1 MLALAKKL
9 RQAGVLGLNER
20 NADYISRLNPR
31 RLFPRVYDKVLNKE
45 LARAAGQAV
54 PELFGIIKNQGEVRS
69 FSEIVSERDSFV
81 IKPAQGSG
89 GDGILVVTGRSQRR
103 RDAYRLSSGMLIS
116 AAEIE
121 HHISNIV
128 SGQYSLSGN
137 PDTALIE
144 YCVRF
149 DPVFAA
155 VSHQGVPDVR
165 VIVYRGYPT
174 MAMVRLP
181 TRASDGKANL
191 HQGAVGAGVD
201 MSLGQTL
208 TGVLDNDVVDEHPDT
223 GALISGLQIPQWD
236 FILQSSARGYEV
248 TGLGYLGVDMV
259 IDIEQGPLILE
270 MNARPGLNIQIANG
284 TGLASRVARINEIH
298 EEAAVP
304 EERARVARREFPAY
318 RQTSIAFDS

>member
-9 RQAGVLGLNER
+9 RQAGILGLNER

-31 RLFPRVYDKVLNKE
+31 CFFPRVDNKVLTKE
-45 LARAAGQAV
+45 LALAAGMAV
-54 PELFGIIKNQGEVRS
+54 PELFGLIQNQGEVRS
-69 FSEIVSERDSFV
+69 FAQIVADRDSV
-81 IKPAQGSG
+81 VVKPAQGSG

-103 RDAYRLSSGMLIS
+103 RDSYRLSSGVLIS
-116 AAEIE
+116 GAEIE

-155 VSHQGVPDVR
+155 VSYQGVPDVR

-208 TGVLDNDVVDEHPDT
+208 TGVLNNDIVDEHPDT

-259 IDIEQGPLILE
+259 IDIKRGPLILE
-270 MNARPGLNIQIANG
+270 MNARPGLNIQIANC
-284 TGLASRVARINEIH
+284 TGLAHRIARIEEIYDVT
-298 EEAAVP
+298 ATP
-304 EERARVARREFPAY
+304 EERAAVARREFPA
-318 RQTSIAFDS
+318 RSARA

>member
-9 RQAGVLGLNER
+9 RRAGVLGLNER

-31 RLFPRVYDKVLNKE
+31 RLFPRVDDKVLTKE
-45 LARAAGQAV
+45 LALGAGMAV
-54 PELFGIIKNQGEVRS
+54 PELFGLIKNQGEVRS
-69 FSEIVSERDSFV
+69 FSEIVAERDSFV

-103 RDAYRLSSGMLIS
+103 RDTYRLSSGMLIS

-155 VSHQGVPDVR
+155 VSYQGVPDVR

-191 HQGAVGAGVD
+191 HQGAVGSGVD

-208 TGVLDNDVVDEHPDT
+208 SGVLDNNVVDEHPDT

-270 MNARPGLNIQIANG
+270 MNARPGLNIQIANS
-284 TGLASRVARINEIH
+284 TGLASRVARIDEIH
-298 EEAAVP
+298 EEKAAP
-304 EERARVARREFPAY
+304 EERARVARREFPAE
-318 RQTSIAFDS
+318 RQTSIAFDA

>member
-31 RLFPRVYDKVLNKE
+31 RLFPRVDNKVLTKE
-45 LARAAGQAV
+45 LALAAGMAV
-54 PELFGIIKNQGEVRS
+54 PELYGVINNQGEVRS
-69 FSEIVSERDSFV
+69 FPDIVSDRDSFV
-81 IKPAQGSG
+81 VKPAQGSG

-103 RDAYRLSSGMLIS
+103 RDSYRLSSGVLMS
-116 AAEIE
+116 GAEIE

-149 DPVFAA
+149 DPVFAE
-155 VSHQGVPDVR
+155 VSHQGVPDIR
-165 VIVYRGYPT
+165 VIVYRGYPI

-191 HQGAVGAGVD
+191 HQGAVGTGVD
-201 MSLGQTL
+201 MSIGQTL
-208 TGVLDNDVVDEHPDT
+208 TGVLNNDIVDEHPDT

-259 IDIEQGPLILE
+259 IDIEQGLE
-270 MNARPGLNIQIANG
+270 GSVPQAQSVGAD
-284 TGLASRVARINEIH
+284 RVIG
-298 EEAAVP
+298 
-304 EERARVARREFPAY
+304 RVVG
-318 RQTSIAFDS
+318 AFHQPNLPST